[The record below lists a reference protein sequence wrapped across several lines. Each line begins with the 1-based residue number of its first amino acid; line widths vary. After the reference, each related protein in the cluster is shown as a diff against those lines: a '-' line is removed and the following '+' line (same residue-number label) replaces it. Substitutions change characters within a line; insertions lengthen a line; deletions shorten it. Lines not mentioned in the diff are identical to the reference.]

1 MSSQLQPPFLSA
13 RFPHVPF
20 CLFLC
25 PCLPQRF
32 VQPTV
37 VVMAFVYRAAAA
49 VMTAGWALGVT
60 RGRVTRAAMNTALA
74 RMGNVNAVRD
84 GTESTALLVGWEE
97 GLYGMGLWVCMSL
110 WRDLRV
116 NTNVAGL
123 SACAFCVCVCGWV
136 SVQCWVWG
144 EGLTQK
150 REAKACLIEFVQLS
164 KAWTGLLK
172 DLRLA
177 FMHFNVGMC

>member
-1 MSSQLQPPFLSA
+1 M
-13 RFPHVPF
+13 
-20 CLFLC
+20 
-25 PCLPQRF
+25 
-32 VQPTV
+32 QPTV

-74 RMGNVNAVRD
+74 RMGNVNAVRV

-110 WRDLRV
+110 WRNLRV

-123 SACAFCVCVCGWV
+123 SACAFCVYVCARV
-136 SVQCWVWG
+136 
-144 EGLTQK
+144 
-150 REAKACLIEFVQLS
+150 CL
-164 KAWTGLLK
+164 
-172 DLRLA
+172 
-177 FMHFNVGMC
+177 